1 MEATPCVHVHYKG
14 SIPTSFQDNTF
25 KEFLILR
32 PIEIHQHVTQT
43 FHVVSS
49 GLLYPQVSVDRGI
62 PEVFDIQISPNTK
75 RNIILCYQHHRR

>member
-1 MEATPCVHVHYKG
+1 MLKA
-14 SIPTSFQDNTF
+14 FF
-25 KEFLILR
+25 ILR

-62 PEVFDIQISPNTK
+62 PEVFDVQIIPNTK
-75 RNIILCYQHHRR
+75 GNIV

>member
-1 MEATPCVHVHYKG
+1 MLKA
-14 SIPTSFQDNTF
+14 FF
-25 KEFLILR
+25 ILR

-62 PEVFDIQISPNTK
+62 PEVFDIQIIPNTK
-75 RNIILCYQHHRR
+75 GNIV